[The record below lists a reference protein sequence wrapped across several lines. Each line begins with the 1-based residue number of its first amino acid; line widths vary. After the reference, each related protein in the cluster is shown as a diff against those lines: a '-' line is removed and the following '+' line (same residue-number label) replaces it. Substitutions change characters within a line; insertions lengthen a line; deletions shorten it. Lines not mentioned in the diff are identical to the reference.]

1 MPHQN
6 SPYFGYVHI
15 EPLGSQHIPCLLAL
29 WRKPIP
35 DQVPEAHSFIAKW
48 WSFLLRLEH
57 LWLHCLA
64 GCSFGSCLDHGGF
77 GVAQGRYRETT
88 AVVWGHTHHK
98 HIKFLLMYVR
108 GPVNTCWLGVLLVL
122 QGALL
127 GQEAPTSFW
136 SCGYPHM
143 PPPTTQIQTW
153 VLITLHNQSMYTYNM
168 RLPTNLPANHP
179 HDDPKSQS
187 ILVCWPFLGFSVLFQ
202 NAPPT
207 ISCAPI
213 PFGG

>member
-1 MPHQN
+1 MELLP
-6 SPYFGYVHI
+6 S
-15 EPLGSQHIPCLLAL
+15 ETWAPLTPLPCWLQFWLLPWPWWL
-29 WRKPIP
+29 WGATG
-35 DQVPEAHSFIAKW
+35 E
-48 WSFLLRLEH
+48 
-57 LWLHCLA
+57 
-64 GCSFGSCLDHGGF
+64 
-77 GVAQGRYRETT
+77 ETT
-88 AVVWGHTHHK
+88 AVAWGHTHHK